1 MKRFRGGVA
10 SDYPGLDHP
19 MKISSSVFLLLAAFA
34 ASPSLAQK
42 LGVGSTMIDGNQTLD
57 RCSVSLGTLA
67 IVEQKQDVQNA
78 LPPQLQALML
88 MANQNAQAKVD
99 PLPLMKLL
107 VNQSGCFTLVERGE
121 AMEALQRER
130 ALAGASAVPAL
141 QPATYLLSAQV
152 VYQDGKAGGM
162 GGGLGGFASGIGGL
176 AGLKVNKME
185 TQVVLTLVE
194 VESGHQRAVTTGSAR
209 KKDVNILAGG
219 LAGAAG
225 GALMPY
231 QSTDMGKL
239 TAAAILDAYRKLL
252 PTLHAMQPATA
263 TPPAA
268 AAAPALTPVPAPAA
282 AEQPSGN

>member
-1 MKRFRGGVA
+1 
-10 SDYPGLDHP
+10 
-19 MKISSSVFLLLAAFA
+19 MKIPMTTFVLVAAFA

-42 LGVGSTMIDGNQTLD
+42 LGAGSTMIDGNQALD
-57 RCSVSLGTLA
+57 RCTANLGTLA

-78 LPPQLQALML
+78 LPPQFQALMML
-88 MANQNAQAKVD
+88 ANQNAPAKVD

-107 VNQSGCFTLVERGE
+107 VSQSGCFTLVERGE

-130 ALAGASAVPAL
+130 ALAGVNAAPAL
-141 QPATYLLSAQV
+141 QPATYLLSTQV
-152 VYQDGKAGGM
+152 VYQDGKAGGAA
-162 GGGLGGFASGIGGL
+162 GGLGGFASGVGGL

-194 VESGHQRAVTTGSAR
+194 VQTGHQRAVTTGSAR
-209 KKDVNILAGG
+209 KKDVNLLAGG
-219 LAGAAG
+219 LVGAAG
-225 GALMPY
+225 GVLMPY

-252 PTLHAMQPATA
+252 PTLHAMQPIPTQ
-263 TPPAA
+263 TPQSDPVPAA
-268 AAAPALTPVPAPAA
+268 AG